1 MKNKEKEFKDYCA
14 KHLPKY
20 IEVEKQAY
28 RRSKG
33 FLLGMNIFQIH
44 YFAYDGNF
52 VDTQKVLFKGWY
64 PVTKKGTTSD
74 SPKVFTKNQ
83 IVKDCKRHLEEFN
96 YYVLGEVVTKDELFR
111 RELTVLLNKYC
122 KENKS
127 DTPDFILADHLIQ
140 SLRAF
145 NISTNAR
152 QKYYGKDVPTIEP
165 IVIKE

>member
-20 IEVEKQAY
+20 VEVEKQAY
-28 RRSKG
+28 RRSDE
-33 FLLGMNIFQIH
+33 FLLGMGIFRIH

-52 VDTQKVLFKGWY
+52 VDVQKVLFEGWY
-64 PVTKKGTTSD
+64 PVTKKGTTSV

-83 IVKDCKRHLEEFN
+83 IVKNCLARLEEFDSH
-96 YYVLGEVVTKDELFR
+96 VLEEVLTKDELFR
-111 RELTVLLNKYC
+111 RELTGLLNKYC

-127 DTPDFILADHLIQ
+127 DTPDFILADYLIQ